1 MVIYLLAVNELIEVI
16 VYLCN
21 GIKKC
26 TKSGV
31 DRVESY
37 DACNILPFVTFSR
50 SNSTEKYIT
59 AEKSE

>member
-1 MVIYLLAVNELIEVI
+1 MEVI

-21 GIKKC
+21 EIKKY

-37 DACNILPFVTFSR
+37 DACNILPVVTISH
-50 SNSTEKYIT
+50 SNSTEKYIS
-59 AEKSE
+59 AEKNE

>member
-1 MVIYLLAVNELIEVI
+1 MKVI

-21 GIKKC
+21 EIKKC

-37 DACNILPFVTFSR
+37 DAYDILPVVTFSR

>member
-1 MVIYLLAVNELIEVI
+1 MKVI

-21 GIKKC
+21 EIKKC

-37 DACNILPFVTFSR
+37 DACDILPVVTFSR